1 MCKQQSSTPLFMFP
15 ETDHCTGD
23 ISQYEGPAQDF
34 PFKAVRLLGA
44 AQLIVALLLQLAAV
58 VQLSLSHDDRYVFV
72 ASACVGAWTPVLVSL
87 YRPFCALRHQPRALM
102 L

>member
-1 MCKQQSSTPLFMFP
+1 MK
-15 ETDHCTGD
+15 
-23 ISQYEGPAQDF
+23 
-34 PFKAVRLLGA
+34 LLSLGLVP
-44 AQLIVALLLQLAAV
+44 QILIGVVLGVIVALLLQLAAV

-87 YRPFCALRHQPRALM
+87 YRTFCALRHQPRALM

>member
-1 MCKQQSSTPLFMFP
+1 M
-15 ETDHCTGD
+15 
-23 ISQYEGPAQDF
+23 
-34 PFKAVRLLGA
+34 RLLGA

-87 YRPFCALRHQPRALM
+87 YRPFCALRHQPRALILDLFCVFVWRLCNVTVRVTMYENIM
-102 L
+102 LCQVAIAIT